1 MERYYIR
8 TRSLGREGTFFDKK
22 KTDAEADWTGWVECD
37 RFEWMNAERAENFIS
52 QHPGQ
57 PATAG
62 FTGKLIQGKIE
73 YVREKR

>member
-1 MERYYIR
+1 VVERYYIR

-22 KTDAEADWTGWVECD
+22 NPDSEWTNWVECSVT
-37 RFEWMNAERAENFIS
+37 EWMNAERSQNFIS

-62 FTGKLIQGKIE
+62 FCGRSVQGKIE
-73 YVREKR
+73 YTKEQK